1 MIEWHLAT
9 GRGFSDSQ
17 RLNGSASRLSKEVGD
32 RLRDFLPPTRTMT
45 GMLAGAISPARNIE
59 GLRAVFDAR
68 RIYVFRHL
76 FLSGIEEAI
85 IVATSVEDATETAN

>member
-1 MIEWHLAT
+1 
-9 GRGFSDSQ
+9 
-17 RLNGSASRLSKEVGD
+17 
-32 RLRDFLPPTRTMT
+32 MT